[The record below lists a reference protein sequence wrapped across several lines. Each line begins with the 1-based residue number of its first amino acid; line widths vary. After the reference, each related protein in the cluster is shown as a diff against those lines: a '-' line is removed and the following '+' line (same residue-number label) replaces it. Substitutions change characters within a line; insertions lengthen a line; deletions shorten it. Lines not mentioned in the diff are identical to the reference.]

1 MVMNRKLHRVLVVE
15 DDAALRK
22 AVVRTFGG
30 RADTEVLEAGSAA
43 EARKHLGEPR
53 PPDLMII
60 DVRLPDASAFE
71 VLDVAQGLSPAPV
84 VVAMSG
90 KASPEEAFRLAQ
102 HGVRAYLPKPFS
114 LEELASAVEAARS
127 DAPNLTPMLAASVG
141 RIPMRELQNEVR
153 RVMVKEALAR
163 SDGSRSGAARL
174 LQVTRQ
180 AVQQII
186 QSVTAAASKGSA
198 RKRPPPSKI

>member
-1 MVMNRKLHRVLVVE
+1 MVRKTHRVLVIE

-22 AVVRTFGG
+22 AVARTFAGQ
-30 RADTEVLEAGSAA
+30 ADTEVLEAGTAGTA
-43 EARKHLGEPR
+43 CEKLGGPR
-53 PPDLMII
+53 PPDLLII

-71 VLDVAQGLSPAPV
+71 VLRVAQALSPAPV
-84 VVAMSG
+84 VIAISG

-102 HGVRAYLPKPFS
+102 HGVRAYLAKPFS
-114 LEELASAVEAARS
+114 IEDLASAVAAARG
-127 DAPNLTPMLAASVG
+127 DAPNLEPVLAASVG
-141 RIPMRELQNEVR
+141 RIPMREVQSEVR

-180 AVQQII
+180 AVQQIVH
-186 QSVTAAASKGSA
+186 SSSA
-198 RKRPPPSKI
+198 IPEHRGPKQTPPPEL